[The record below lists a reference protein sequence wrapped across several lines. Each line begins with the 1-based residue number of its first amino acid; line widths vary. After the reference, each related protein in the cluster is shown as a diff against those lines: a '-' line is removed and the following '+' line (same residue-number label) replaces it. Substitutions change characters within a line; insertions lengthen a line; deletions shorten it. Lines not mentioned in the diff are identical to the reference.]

1 MVEAV
6 ARAEIG
12 GGATVIIMTTENI
25 PPLKSL
31 KWYRKL
37 AARKG
42 RLEAG
47 AFVVE
52 GERAVRQLVDG
63 HADEII
69 EIIAVDRAPASFRA
83 LPCRLLAED
92 QFAGISQTR
101 SPQGILAVVSLPAEA
116 YSAKPPPEPGGRLLL
131 LEDIQDPGNVGGL
144 IRTAAAFGF
153 SGVII
158 TPKCADPFGA
168 KAVQSTAG
176 SILSVWLRRTAGYQ
190 EMLAV
195 LKEHGY
201 SVVAADLEGD
211 GDVAAMARA
220 EKLVLALGS
229 EAAGLS
235 AGLLEMADLRLRL
248 PIAGDKVES
257 LNVAAC
263 GAVLMYLVTQ
273 GGVS

>member
-1 MVEAV
+1 
-6 ARAEIG
+6 
-12 GGATVIIMTTENI
+12 MTTERQ

-47 AFVVE
+47 AFIVE
-52 GERAVRQLVDG
+52 GERAIRQLVAG
-63 HADEII
+63 HADDII
-69 EIIAVDRAPASFRA
+69 EIVAVDRVPAAFRA
-83 LPCRLLAED
+83 LPYRLLTDD

-101 SPQGILAVVSLPAEA
+101 TPQGILAVVSLPVEA
-116 YSAKPPPEPGGRLLL
+116 YSAELPPGPGNRLLL
-131 LEDIQDPGNVGGL
+131 LEDVQDPGNVGGL

-153 SGVII
+153 SGVIL
-158 TPKCADPFGA
+158 TPKCADPFAA

-176 SILSVWLRRTAGYQ
+176 SILSVWLRRTAGYR
-190 EMLAV
+190 EMLV
-195 LKEHGY
+195 TLKQRGY
-201 SVVAADLEGD
+201 SVVAADLAGD
-211 GDVAAMARA
+211 TDVATLGAS

-235 AGLLEMADLRLRL
+235 AGLLELADLRLKL
-248 PIAGDKVES
+248 PIARDKAES

-263 GAVLMYLVTQ
+263 GAVLMYLA
-273 GGVS
+273 SR

>member
-1 MVEAV
+1 MP
-6 ARAEIG
+6 
-12 GGATVIIMTTENI
+12 TEHQ

-52 GERAVRQLVDG
+52 GERAVRQLVAG
-63 HADEII
+63 HADEIV
-69 EIIAVDRAPASFRA
+69 EIVAVDRVPAAFRA
-83 LPCRLLAED
+83 VPCRLLTED

-101 SPQGILAVVSLPAEA
+101 SPQGILAVVSLPAET
-116 YSAKPPPEPGGRLLL
+116 YSAEVPAAPGDRLLL
-131 LEDIQDPGNVGGL
+131 LEDVQDPGNVGGL

-153 SGVII
+153 SGVIL
-158 TPKCADPFGA
+158 TPKCADPYA
-168 KAVQSTAG
+168 PKAVQSTAG

-195 LKEHGY
+195 LKQRGY
-201 SVVAADLEGD
+201 TVVAADLD
-211 GDVAAMARA
+211 GDMQVSDLGTVD
-220 EKLVLALGS
+220 KLVLALGS

-235 AGLLEMADLRLRL
+235 AGLLELAGLRLRL
-248 PIAGDKVES
+248 PIARDKAES

-263 GAVLMYLVTQ
+263 GAVLMYLA
-273 GGVS
+273 SRSAE

>member
-1 MVEAV
+1 MP
-6 ARAEIG
+6 
-12 GGATVIIMTTENI
+12 TENN
-25 PPLKSL
+25 PPLKPL

-63 HADEII
+63 HADEIV
-69 EIIAVDRAPASFRA
+69 EIIAVDRVPASFRTV
-83 LPCRLLAED
+83 PCRLLTED

-116 YSAKPPPEPGGRLLL
+116 YSAELPPEPGDRLLL
-131 LEDIQDPGNVGGL
+131 LEDVQDPGNVGGL

-153 SGVII
+153 SGVIL
-158 TPKCADPFGA
+158 TPKCADPFAA

-176 SILSVWLRRTAGYQ
+176 SILSVWLRRTAGYR
-190 EMLAV
+190 EMLTV
-195 LKEHGY
+195 LKQRGY
-201 SVVAADLEGD
+201 SMVAADLEGD
-211 GDVAAMARA
+211 DDLAALATA

-248 PIAGDKVES
+248 PIVGDKAQS

-263 GAVLMYLVTQ
+263 GAVLMYLATR